1 MRVLSRTEMD
11 ARDRLAVALAPEVI
25 EAIEGF
31 VAERVEAVLS
41 SRPDPSARQW
51 LTLDQAGELLGC
63 SRDAVR
69 MRARRGRLQTRRHG
83 RCLYVS
89 ASSVAELGART

>member
-1 MRVLSRTEMD
+1 MSP
-11 ARDRLAVALAPEVI
+11 RDRLAAVLAPEALDALDELI
-25 EAIEGF
+25 AEQ
-31 VAERVEAVLS
+31 VAGALAL
-41 SRPDPSARQW
+41 RPEPITPRW

-69 MRARRGRLQTRRHG
+69 MRARRGRLQARRHG

-89 ASSVAELGART
+89 AASVADLG